1 MAARAAEGG
10 GMGMEH
16 SGHRQ
21 RMRERFAKQGLEG
34 FAQHEALELM
44 LFYAI
49 PQKNVNPL
57 AHALID
63 RFGSLHGVLAASPMQ
78 LMQVEGVGEYT
89 ATFLSLFAAAT
100 KLAEATRTQ
109 KHVRLANR
117 QAAVDYCTRL
127 LKGEKRELFY
137 AICLNGQLE
146 TIGDALIA
154 RGSLCDVPAYPRVV
168 LDAALTHNAHGVLLC
183 HNHPGGTIAPSQA
196 DLDATA
202 TLVRLL
208 CEMEV
213 TVVDHIIVCENDAL
227 SMVRNGLIRQ
237 QATQHG
243 IESHVASSAGE
254 VRLARGLKID
264 HQSKTE
270 ET

>member
-1 MAARAAEGG
+1 
-10 GMGMEH
+10 MEH

-57 AHALID
+57 AHALIE
-63 RFGSLHGVLAASPMQ
+63 RFGSLYGVLSATPRQ
-78 LMQVEGVGEYT
+78 LMQVDGIGEYA
-89 ATFLSLFAAAT
+89 ATFLTLFAPAM
-100 KLAEATRTQ
+100 KLAEATRAD
-109 KHVRLANR
+109 KRVRLSNR
-117 QAAVDYCTRL
+117 QVAVNYCTRL
-127 LKGEKRELFY
+127 LAGEKREMFY
-137 AICLNGQLE
+137 AICLNGQME

-154 RGSLCDVPAYPRVV
+154 RGSLSDVPAYPRVV
-168 LDAALTHNAHGVLLC
+168 MDAALTYNAHGVLLC

-202 TLVRLL
+202 TLARLL
-208 CEMEV
+208 AEVEV
-213 TVVDHIIVCENDAL
+213 TVVDHIIVCENEAL
-227 SMVRNGLIRQ
+227 SMVRNGFINQ
-237 QATQHG
+237 SATPQG
-243 IESHVASSAGE
+243 VTSHVANSADA

-264 HQSKTE
+264 RQTTME
-270 ET
+270 DA